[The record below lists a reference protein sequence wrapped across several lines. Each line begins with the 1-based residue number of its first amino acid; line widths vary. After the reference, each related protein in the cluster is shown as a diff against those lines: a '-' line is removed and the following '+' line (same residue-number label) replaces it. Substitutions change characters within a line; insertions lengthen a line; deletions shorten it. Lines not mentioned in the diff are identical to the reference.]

1 MQINHADD
9 GVRQRVRVMPFR
21 EHYHLVYLGPPEVSP
36 QLRELANILRA
47 WLSGG
52 RAS

>member
-21 EHYHLVYLGPPEVSP
+21 EHYHLVYIAPPP
-36 QLRELANILRA
+36 ELANMLRT
-47 WLSGG
+47 WLTEGG
-52 RAS
+52 RAE